1 MKYLRLISSMTAVL
15 SSLNPFPANASD
27 LNHQYRPQFHFTP
40 KKYWMNDPNGLIY
53 LNGEY
58 HLFFQYNPEGTN
70 WGHMSWGHAVSK
82 DLLHWKELPVAIPED
97 ENAYIFSG
105 SAVVDKNNSAGFG
118 KDAIVA
124 IYTSSSK
131 TEPVI
136 QSQSIAYSND
146 GGRTFTKYPG
156 NPVLDIG
163 YEHFRDPK
171 VFWDEKRNRWTM
183 VIVKSQE
190 FKVSFYSSL
199 DLKTWV
205 HESDFGPAGNSQ
217 GIWECPDLFELPI
230 DGGTAWVLIVS
241 FNPGGLYGGSGAQY
255 FIGDFDGS
263 KFTPRYQTK
272 KVNWLDYGQDNYAAV
287 TFNNAPNG
295 RRILIG
301 WMSNWQYASKLK
313 ATPWTGS
320 MTIPHE
326 LSLVNKTGEIQLV
339 HKPIKELDALRGKKL
354 ITIKKETV
362 ASEVT
367 LKKVRGNQLDI
378 SLTITPGK
386 SHLSGIRILQ
396 SKDEQTEIGYDVKT
410 KSIYINRGSTS
421 LSETNADLGGVQ
433 SYPTAL
439 INGSITLRII
449 VDRSSVEVFTA
460 DGLGVISDLT
470 MPDGEE
476 AVDVSLFASGG
487 RGAVISNLTV
497 YTLKSAL

>member
-15 SSLNPFPANASD
+15 SSLNPLAANASD

-40 KKYWMNDPNGLIY
+40 KKNWINDPNGLVY

-58 HLFFQYNPEGTN
+58 HLFFQYNPEGVK

-97 ENAYIFSG
+97 EKAYIFSG

-131 TEPVI
+131 TDPVI

-146 GGRTFTKYPG
+146 GGRTFTKYVG

-163 YEHFRDPK
+163 YADFRDPK
-171 VFWDEKRNRWTM
+171 VFWDEKRNRWAM
-183 VIVKSQE
+183 VLVKSRE
-190 FKVSFYSSL
+190 FKVSIYSSS
-199 DLKTWV
+199 DLKNWE
-205 HESDFGPAGNSQ
+205 HESDFGPEGNAE

-241 FNPGGLYGGSGAQY
+241 FNPGGIYGGSGAQY

-263 KFTPRYQTK
+263 KFTPRKQSK

-287 TFNNAPNG
+287 TYNNTPNN
-295 RRILIG
+295 RRVLIG
-301 WMSNWQYASKLK
+301 WMSNWQYASDLK
-313 ATPWTGS
+313 ATPWTGA

-326 LSLVNKTGEIQLV
+326 LSLANVGGEIQLV
-339 HKPIKELDALRGKKL
+339 HNPIKELESLRGKKL
-354 ITIKKETV
+354 LSIKKETV
-362 ASEVT
+362 AREID
-367 LKKVRGNQLDI
+367 LKKVKGNQLDI
-378 SLTITPGK
+378 TFAITPGK
-386 SHLSGIRILQ
+386 SKTSGIRILQ
-396 SKDEQTEIGYDVKT
+396 SKDEQTEIGYDADT
-410 KSIYINRGSTS
+410 KSVYINRGSTS
-421 LSETNADLGGVQ
+421 LSETNLDLGGVQ
-433 SYPTAL
+433 NYPTAL
-439 INGSITLRII
+439 VNGSITLRIL

-470 MPDGEE
+470 MPDSKKSIG
-476 AVDVSLFASGG
+476 ASLFATGG
-487 RGAVISNLTV
+487 SANISNLQI